1 MAVIHLSMVKGKK
14 EGTHRERGTS
24 LWEDLA
30 LESGLLRCPSDLG
43 SMPFYF
49 LSGINLSNGMAYDG
63 SANQPYQISERKNEN
78 WLRELLQ
85 WLSGRLLGK
94 THTK

>member
-1 MAVIHLSMVKGKK
+1 MAVMHLSMVKGKK
-14 EGTHRERGTS
+14 EGAHRERGTS

-63 SANQPYQISERKNEN
+63 SANQPYQIYQRERMKTGLGNSC
-78 WLRELLQ
+78 
-85 WLSGRLLGK
+85 SG
-94 THTK
+94 